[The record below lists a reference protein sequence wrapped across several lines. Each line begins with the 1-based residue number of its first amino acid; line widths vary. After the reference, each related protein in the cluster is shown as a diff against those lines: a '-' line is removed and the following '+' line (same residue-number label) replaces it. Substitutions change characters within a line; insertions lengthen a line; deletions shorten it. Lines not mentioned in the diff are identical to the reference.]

1 MRHVKVE
8 RRVAGHYLL
17 AVIAFMVYAGQVCPL
32 LETISTVT
40 LVFPLLLALA
50 LRLFCI
56 PVIDRQPIERQV
68 SFQFFLDLSL
78 FVGAGIVLNMHNILL
93 YGAPL
98 ESILKVVF
106 GLLILG
112 AFVAL
117 DLSLG
122 REKDVAQYL
131 IKQSMTLK
139 LRENFLSFGKKFSLA
154 AIIQVTSISL
164 VFFLVINKDLSWL
177 VDNSRY
183 LELEEARLSILKEVA
198 FIGLVL
204 MAYSIRVIYS
214 YVNNLNMFLY
224 YQNHTLLEVMNGD
237 LQQRVP
243 VVSHDEFG
251 RMAEGTNAMIMSLQQ
266 HRDELQLTRDVS
278 VLALASLAETRDNET
293 GGHILRTQHYV
304 KVLAEH
310 LSAHADFKEELD
322 VEAVDLLYKSAPLH
336 DVGKVG
342 IPDSVLLKPGK
353 LSDEEFMIMKTHAQL
368 GADSLAVAEA
378 RLGSNSF
385 LRYAREIA
393 ASHHEKWDGSGYPQG
408 LQGDDIPLS
417 ARLMALADVYDALIS
432 KRVYKPAF
440 GHDKAKA
447 IILEGEGHHFDPRI
461 VAAFLS
467 CENDF
472 TEIAAEFRDEH

>member
-8 RRVAGHYLL
+8 RRVAAHYVL
-17 AVIAFMVYAGQVCPL
+17 AAIAFMLYGGQVCPL
-32 LETISTVT
+32 LESITATT
-40 LVFPLLLALA
+40 LVFPILVALA
-50 LRLFCI
+50 IRLFSI
-56 PVIDRQPIERQV
+56 SWIDRKPLDRQV

-78 FVGAGIVLNMHNILL
+78 FIGAGIALNIHNLVFH
-93 YGAPL
+93 GAPL
-98 ESILKVVF
+98 DSLLKVVM
-106 GLLILG
+106 GTLILG

-122 REKDVAQYL
+122 REKDIAQYL
-131 IKQSMTLK
+131 IKQSMALQ
-139 LRENFLSFGKKFSLA
+139 LRENFLSFGKKFSAA
-154 AIIQVTSISL
+154 AIVLVFSIST

-177 VDNSRY
+177 VDSSRY
-183 LELEEARLSILKEVA
+183 LDINDARISILKEVA
-198 FIGLVL
+198 FVAAVLLV
-204 MAYSIRVIYS
+204 YSIRIIYS
-214 YVNNLNMFLY
+214 YVTNLNMYLY
-224 YQNHTLLEVMNGD
+224 YQNHTLFEVMNGD
-237 LQQRVP
+237 LEQRVP

-251 RMAEGTNAMIMSLQQ
+251 RMAEGTNAMIASLQQ

-304 KVLAEH
+304 RVLAEH
-310 LSAHADFKEELD
+310 LSAHPDFKDYLD
-322 VEAVDLLYKSAPLH
+322 AETVDLLYKSAPLH

-342 IPDSVLLKPGK
+342 IPDSILLKPGK
-353 LSDEEFMIMKTHAQL
+353 LTDEEFMIMKTHAQL

-408 LQGDDIPLS
+408 LKGDAIPLS

-440 GHDKAKA
+440 DHDKAKS
-447 IILEGEGHHFDPRI
+447 IILDGEGSHFDPRV
-461 VAAFLS
+461 VAAFIS
-467 CENDF
+467 CEGEF
-472 TEIAAEFRDEH
+472 TEIAAEYKDDH